1 MSVPYT
7 FATATSSIPLSQL
20 DSNFATAITLGGTN
34 LYLGNTTTTVTGLT
48 LTGSTFTGNVTTSN
62 AVITGGTIDGTTVGA
77 TTASTGAFTTLS
89 ASSTVS
95 GTGFSTYLASP
106 PAIGGTTAAAGS
118 FTNLSSSGTVSGTG
132 FSTYLASP
140 PAIGGTTPST
150 GKFTTLTSTSD
161 ASIHGLTVGLGA
173 GSVYSNMAFG
183 ANALSSNT
191 TGNQNTALGGFNG
204 YVYALGANTSGS
216 SNTAVGSGVLGQN
229 TTGSN
234 NTALGQGVM
243 NGNTTG
249 GSNTA
254 IGGQAL
260 YSNTTS
266 NNNTAVGYQAGYS
279 QTTFG
284 ANTFIGYQAGYT
296 QNNTSSYTYNTFVG
310 YQAGYAT
317 TTAVKCTILGGYN
330 GNQGGLDIRTSS
342 NYIVLSDGDGNPRG
356 IFDGSG
362 NFLVGTTSAINSGV
376 SVVTGT
382 NTVQLNLRYSGNASG
397 KYYALGSWSNNGS
410 SFVIQSNTGA
420 GVALASESAQSWSS
434 YSDVRLKNITG
445 KIENA
450 LNGIMQL
457 EPIRFSWKRDSENKP
472 QVGISAQS
480 ILPIVPE
487 AVDESENFMDLEDKN
502 KYYMVRYTELIP
514 LLTAAIQ
521 ELKAEFD
528 AYKASHP

>member
-1 MSVPYT
+1 
-7 FATATSSIPLSQL
+7 
-20 DSNFATAITLGGTN
+20 
-34 LYLGNTTTTVTGLT
+34 
-48 LTGSTFTGNVTTSN
+48 
-62 AVITGGTIDGTTVGA
+62 
-77 TTASTGAFTTLS
+77 
-89 ASSTVS
+89 
-95 GTGFSTYLASP
+95 
-106 PAIGGTTAAAGS
+106 
-118 FTNLSSSGTVSGTG
+118 
-132 FSTYLASP
+132 
-140 PAIGGTTPST
+140 
-150 GKFTTLTSTSD
+150 
-161 ASIHGLTVGLGA
+161 
-173 GSVYSNMAFG
+173 MA
-183 ANALSSNT
+183 
-191 TGNQNTALGGFNG
+191 
-204 YVYALGANTSGS
+204 ANTSGNYS
-216 SNTAVGSGVLGQN
+216 VALGYSALTANTSGVQNAAVGSN
-229 TTGSN
+229 TM
-234 NTALGQGVM
+234 VF
-243 NGNTTG
+243 NTTG
-249 GSNTA
+249 GYNTTLGTTSLFNNQSGSYNTA
-254 IGGQAL
+254 IGNAAL
-260 YSNTTS
+260 YSNTTAS
-266 NNNTAVGYQAGYS
+266 NNTAVGYQSAYSNTTGHDNIAIGYNSQYGSGDGSYNVSVGRGAIYGVSSGSGSYNSALGYLALSSSATGNYNVAVGSNALQSNTTSSNNTAVGYQAGYS